1 MRWWGL
7 LCLLLATGAGIAYW
21 HFDRWPWQAPMVEYG
36 YVLGTPGPHNDRE
49 RLPDLALHLGWNDR
63 GTRIIARQ
71 EDGTV
76 TGWDTR
82 TGQALAIAQTEA
94 VFAYCPAEDRLVVN
108 IDDAA
113 VLLSLSSGD
122 FERLA
127 GGRHDHAAFS
137 ADCSALAIAR
147 EDESHVRIWHPDGR
161 TEDIATAQPVRN
173 SLMLSADGHMLAA
186 AGGTYTDTGGHR
198 TTLELFDISAP
209 EPSRTVHLANPDEI
223 LGMWTMA
230 FSPDGA
236 GLMLGSQV
244 YGQSGLRHIAT
255 ASGDVRWG
263 HDGFQSYWVRALA
276 VSPDGIVL
284 ATGDEK
290 GFLRL
295 WDADTGTKLAEYR
308 TGLVIQ
314 SLAFS
319 GDGRR
324 LAIGLWDGTIGVAEV
339 AALLQL

>member
-1 MRWWGL
+1 MKWWGL
-7 LCLLLATGAGIAYW
+7 LILLMGVGAGIAYSY
-21 HFDRWPWQAPMVEYG
+21 FGRFPWQAPMVAYD
-36 YVLGTPGPHNDRE
+36 YVLGTPGPVSDRA
-49 RLPDLALHLGWNDR
+49 RRSDLALHLDWNTQ

-82 TGQALAIAQTEA
+82 TGQAIAIAQTEA
-94 VFAYCPAEDRLVVN
+94 VFAYCPDGDKMVVN

-113 VLLSLSSGD
+113 VMLSLSSGD
-122 FERLA
+122 FERLT

-147 EDESHVRIWHPDGR
+147 EDESLVHLWRSDQGAQ
-161 TEDIATAQPVRN
+161 DIPTAQPVRN
-173 SLMLSADGHMLAA
+173 SLMLSQDGGVLAA
-186 AGGTYTDTGGHR
+186 AGGTYSEAQGHR
-198 TTLELFDISAP
+198 TALEVFSLDQA
-209 EPSRTVHLANPDEI
+209 EADRTVHLANPDEI
-223 LGMWTMA
+223 LGMWSMA
-230 FSPDGA
+230 FSADGS

-255 ASGDVRWG
+255 DTGEVRWG
-263 HDGFQSYWVRALA
+263 RDGFKSYWVRALA

-295 WDADTGTKLAEYR
+295 WDVDTGTKLAEYR
-308 TGLVIQ
+308 TGQVIQ

-319 GDGRR
+319 GDGRE
-324 LAIGLWDGTIGVAEV
+324 LAVGLWDGTIGVAPV
-339 AALLQL
+339 ASLLQL

>member
-1 MRWWGL
+1 MKWWGL
-7 LCLLLATGAGIAYW
+7 LILLLGIGAGIAYW
-21 HFDRWPWQAPMVEYG
+21 HFDRWPWQAPRADYS
-36 YVLGTPGPHNDRE
+36 YVLGKPGPHSDSA
-49 RLPDLALHLGWNDR
+49 RLPDLALQLGWNAS
-63 GTRIIARQ
+63 GTRIVARQ

-122 FERLA
+122 FERLT

-137 ADCSALAIAR
+137 SDCSALAIAR
-147 EDESHVRIWHPDGR
+147 EDESKVHLWHPDGR
-161 TEDIATAQPVRN
+161 TEHIATAQPVRN
-173 SLMLSADGHMLAA
+173 SLMLSADGRMLAA
-186 AGGTYTDTGGHR
+186 AGGTYSDAGGHR
-198 TTLELFDISAP
+198 TALELFDVSASGP
-209 EPSRTVHLANPDEI
+209 VRTVHLANPDEI

-230 FSPDGA
+230 FSPDGG

-255 ASGDVRWG
+255 DSGAVRWG
-263 HDGFQSYWVRALA
+263 HDGFKSYWVRALA

-295 WDADTGTKLAEYR
+295 WDVDTGTKLAEYR

-319 GDGRR
+319 GDGRQ
-324 LAIGLWDGTIGVAEV
+324 LAVGLWDGTIGVAEV